1 MWIMWENIFKRHD
14 ENQNNLKKILRNIPV
29 FQNLSDR
36 ELVNIE
42 RILYRR
48 NYRPTEVIFREGE
61 PGLGMY
67 IIEKGIVSITLADG
81 EHPLIELSDGDFFG
95 ELSLL
100 DNGPRSATATARDDC
115 RLLCFFQPEL
125 MQLLTVSPKIGVK
138 ILLGLS
144 KTLGERLKRANDYI
158 QILKAVGGDI
168 SEQRPINV

>member
-1 MWIMWENIFKRHD
+1 MWENIFKTHD

-29 FQNLSDR
+29 FQDLTDR
-36 ELVNIE
+36 ELVNVE

-48 NYRPTEVIFREGE
+48 SYRPTEVIFCEGE

-81 EHPLIELSDGDFFG
+81 EHTLIELSDGDFFG

-100 DNGPRSATATARDDC
+100 DNSPRSATATARDDC
-115 RLLCFFQPEL
+115 RMLCFFQPEL
-125 MQLLTVSPKIGVK
+125 MQLLNVSPKIGVK

-144 KTLGERLKRANDYI
+144 KTLGERLRRANDYI

-168 SEQRPINV
+168 SEQRPLNV